1 MRPREP
7 KAASALVATAL
18 AVSLALGGAAWARAA
33 APAKVSGKP
42 AVQPAPTARST
53 GKKQPGAVGRAE
65 VRPAKGDRGAKSGRH
80 QADATAKHARA
91 AEPQRP
97 GKSREEAA
105 SGHGGPADEIPR
117 PEPGDRDRDRITRM
131 QDTLTQILHNR
142 TLGRLHVGLR
152 VMAARTG
159 RLFYDRRGEALMD
172 PASNQKVLATTAALM
187 RLGGNWRYR
196 TEVSGPAPDDD
207 GVVHGNVYV
216 RGNGDPTLR
225 SADLE
230 QMAFHL
236 RAVGIT
242 RIEGGVVADAR
253 LLGHDAAASD
263 EDDSGDTKAPLVV
276 DRGMT
281 VVRVRPGAAPGSPP
295 LVLTEQRR
303 FADDGGQNLGFAV
316 RNQATTRA
324 SGRTRISVRV
334 ESAGGRVV
342 VAVSGRIAAG
352 AASVAFRRRVPR
364 PALHTAA
371 VLRTALTAA
380 GIGVQEGASAGP
392 TPAVA
397 TVLGVH
403 ESEPLTIV
411 LRRINKD
418 SDNEQAER
426 VLQTVGA
433 EVFGAPA
440 TTEKGVAVLRN
451 VIGSLGL
458 KPNSYV
464 PRNGSGLGH
473 ANRITADAMAELLRA
488 LYLDPRIGPEI
499 LQSLSVG
506 GVDGT
511 TRNRFKG
518 TLASRRVRAKTGT
531 LDGKSCLSGLV
542 GDGDDVVAFSMLVQ
556 GFRGRNLAAVR
567 ASQVGAV
574 NAIMR
579 YVRERTGEHIELP
592 PGFDEQVAGTD
603 VETAGEESDAEGEV
617 EVDPSQDLKLA
628 PGEDAID
635 AYLRQTRVQSGAG
648 GAGGRPSTAPAPFAS
663 PGTPQPAPAA
673 TSVRPQPA
681 PAATAAHPQ
690 PAPAATAARLQ
701 PAPPA
706 TAARPQSASPATAAH
721 PQPAPPTTAVRP
733 QSAPPA
739 PAARLQP
746 APQPRPQVAPS
757 VRPSPAPSGPVRPP
771 ASPGAPARQPVAPA
785 SPVAA
790 PPLARPASRGAGGA
804 GASASR

>member
-1 MRPREP
+1 MRPRAL
-7 KAASALVATAL
+7 KTASTLAATVLVT
-18 AVSLALGGAAWARAA
+18 SLALGGTAWARASS
-33 APAKVSGKP
+33 PAKPGKSSAGQSGGTAAGKP
-42 AVQPAPTARST
+42 A
-53 GKKQPGAVGRAE
+53 GKKPSGASGRTDS
-65 VRPAKGDRGAKSGRH
+65 RPAKGDRGASSARHAPEAAAQRGRPG
-80 QADATAKHARA
+80 ASERG
-91 AEPQRP
+91 
-97 GKSREEAA
+97 GKSRGDEAG
-105 SGHGGPADEIPR
+105 SGHATDQIPR
-117 PEPGDRDRDRITRM
+117 PDPGDRDRDRITRM
-131 QDTLTQILHNR
+131 QDTLTEILRNR
-142 TLGRLHVGLR
+142 ILGRLHVGLH

-187 RLGGNWRYR
+187 RLGGGWRYR

-230 QMAFHL
+230 EMAFHL

-253 LLGHDAAASD
+253 LLGHDAPAGE
-263 EDDSGDTKAPLVV
+263 EDDAGDTKAPLVV

-295 LVLTEQRR
+295 VVLTEQRR
-303 FADDGGQNLGFAV
+303 FGDEGGQNLGFAV

-324 SGRTRISVRV
+324 SGRTRISVRI

-342 VAVSGRIAAG
+342 VAVAGRIAAG
-352 AASVAFRRRVPR
+352 GPSVAFRRRVPR

-380 GIGVQEGASAGP
+380 GITVQEGASAGV

-411 LRRINKD
+411 LRRINKE

-440 TTEKGVAVLRN
+440 TNEKGVAVLRN

-458 KPNSYV
+458 KPNSYL

-542 GDGDDVVAFSMLVQ
+542 GDGDDVVVFSMLVQ

-579 YVRERTGEHIELP
+579 YVREGTGERIELP
-592 PGFDEQVAGTD
+592 PGFDEQLAGTD
-603 VETAGEESDAEGEV
+603 VETAGEESDAEGEI
-617 EVDPSQDLKLA
+617 DPTVDLKLA

-635 AYLRQTRVQSGAG
+635 AYLRQARGQSGAG
-648 GAGGRPSTAPAPFAS
+648 GAGGRPSTTPPPPPPSPPPASGPPARPVSAAPAPARPS
-663 PGTPQPAPAA
+663 AAAPASA
-673 TSVRPQPA
+673 SARPLPASSAAASARPLPSA
-681 PAATAAHPQ
+681 PAM
-690 PAPAATAARLQ
+690 
-701 PAPPA
+701 
-706 TAARPQSASPATAAH
+706 
-721 PQPAPPTTAVRP
+721 
-733 QSAPPA
+733 
-739 PAARLQP
+739 
-746 APQPRPQVAPS
+746 PS
-757 VRPSPAPSGPVRPP
+757 RPP
-771 ASPGAPARQPVAPA
+771 PVPA
-785 SPVAA
+785 SPVA
-790 PPLARPASRGAGGA
+790 RPSVPALRGAGGA

>member
-1 MRPREP
+1 MRPRHL
-7 KAASALVATAL
+7 KTASTLAATVLVT
-18 AVSLALGGAAWARAA
+18 SLALGGAAWARGSS
-33 APAKVSGKP
+33 PAKAGKNPAGQPAGTAGKP
-42 AVQPAPTARST
+42 A
-53 GKKQPGAVGRAE
+53 GKKPSGASGRTDS
-65 VRPAKGDRGAKSGRH
+65 RPAKGDRGGATTARH
-80 QADATAKHARA
+80 ASEAAAQRGRA
-91 AEPQRP
+91 AAPVRA
-97 GKSREEAA
+97 GKSRGDEAG
-105 SGHGGPADEIPR
+105 SGRTTDQIPR
-117 PEPGDRDRDRITRM
+117 PDPGDRDRDRITRM
-131 QDTLTQILHNR
+131 QDTLTEILHNR
-142 TLGRLHVGLR
+142 ILGRLHVGLH

-187 RLGGNWRYR
+187 RLGGDWRYR

-225 SADLE
+225 SSDLE

-253 LLGHDAAASD
+253 LLGHDAPAGE
-263 EDDSGDTKAPLVV
+263 EDDGGDTKAPLVV

-281 VVRVRPGAAPGSPP
+281 VVRVRPGAVPGSPP
-295 LVLTEQRR
+295 VVLTEQRR
-303 FADDGGQNLGFAV
+303 FADDSGQNLGFAV

-342 VAVSGRIAAG
+342 VAVAGRIAAG
-352 AASVAFRRRVPR
+352 APSVAFRRRVPR

-371 VLRTALTAA
+371 VLRTALTAS
-380 GIGVQEGASAGP
+380 GIAVQEGASAGV

-411 LRRINKD
+411 LRRINKE

-440 TTEKGVAVLRN
+440 TNDKGVAVLRN

-458 KPNSYV
+458 KPNSYL

-506 GVDGT
+506 RPATGSRARWRPGGCAPRRAPWTGSLACRAWWATVT
-511 TRNRFKG
+511 TWSC
-518 TLASRRVRAKTGT
+518 SR
-531 LDGKSCLSGLV
+531 CWC
-542 GDGDDVVAFSMLVQ
+542 
-556 GFRGRNLAAVR
+556 R
-567 ASQVGAV
+567 ASA
-574 NAIMR
+574 A
-579 YVRERTGEHIELP
+579 
-592 PGFDEQVAGTD
+592 
-603 VETAGEESDAEGEV
+603 ETW
-617 EVDPSQDLKLA
+617 
-628 PGEDAID
+628 
-635 AYLRQTRVQSGAG
+635 RRC
-648 GAGGRPSTAPAPFAS
+648 
-663 PGTPQPAPAA
+663 
-673 TSVRPQPA
+673 
-681 PAATAAHPQ
+681 
-690 PAPAATAARLQ
+690 ARRRW
-701 PAPPA
+701 
-706 TAARPQSASPATAAH
+706 AR
-721 PQPAPPTTAVRP
+721 
-733 QSAPPA
+733 
-739 PAARLQP
+739 
-746 APQPRPQVAPS
+746 
-757 VRPSPAPSGPVRPP
+757 
-771 ASPGAPARQPVAPA
+771 
-785 SPVAA
+785 
-790 PPLARPASRGAGGA
+790 
-804 GASASR
+804 

>member
-1 MRPREP
+1 MTPQGSKRARDLAATVLAAALMLGDAALARTPSSARATSSAGSPAGAASTTAGKDAGRPRAIDK
-7 KAASALVATAL
+7 KAIERKPAEKKP
-18 AVSLALGGAAWARAA
+18 GGASGRAD
-33 APAKVSGKP
+33 
-42 AVQPAPTARST
+42 ARS
-53 GKKQPGAVGRAE
+53 
-65 VRPAKGDRGAKSGRH
+65 AKGDRGGPQAARH
-80 QADATAKHARA
+80 EPEPAPKHARSG
-91 AEPQRP
+91 EPDRA
-97 GKSREEAA
+97 GKSRAESRGDEANRGRG
-105 SGHGGPADEIPR
+105 SSSDEMPR

-131 QDTLTQILHNR
+131 QDTLNEIVHNR
-142 TLGRLHVGLR
+142 ILGRLHVGLR

-159 RLFYDRRGEALMD
+159 RLFYDRRGDALMD
-172 PASNQKVLATTAALM
+172 PASNQKVLATTSALM
-187 RLGGNWRYR
+187 RLGGDWRYR
-196 TEVSGPAPDDD
+196 TEVSGPAPDDE

-236 RAVGIT
+236 RAAGIT

-253 LLGHDAAASD
+253 LLGHDAPAGD
-263 EDDSGDTKAPLVV
+263 EEDSGDTKAPLVV

-281 VVRVRPGAAPGSPP
+281 VVRVRPGAAPGLPP
-295 LVLTEQRR
+295 VVLTEQRR
-303 FADDGGQNLGFAV
+303 FADDSGQTLGFAV

-334 ESAGGRVV
+334 ESAGGHVV
-342 VAVSGRIAAG
+342 VAVAGRITAG
-352 AASVAFRRRVPR
+352 GAGVAFRRRVPR

-371 VLRTALTAA
+371 VLRAALASA
-380 GIGVQEGASAGP
+380 GITVQEGASAGV

-397 TVLGVH
+397 TVLSVH
-403 ESEPLTIV
+403 ESDPLTIV

-433 EVFGAPA
+433 EVFGAPP

-458 KPNSYV
+458 KPSSYV

-488 LYLDPRIGPEI
+488 LYLDPRIGPEL

-542 GDGDDVVAFSMLVQ
+542 GDGDDVVVFSMLVQ

-579 YVRERTGEHIELP
+579 YVREGTGERIELP
-592 PGFDEQVAGTD
+592 PGFDEQLAGTD

-617 EVDPSQDLKLA
+617 DGPEDLKLA
-628 PGEDAID
+628 PGEDAVD
-635 AYLRQTRVQSGAG
+635 AYLRQTRAQSGAG
-648 GAGGRPSTAPAPFAS
+648 GASGRPSTAPPPF
-663 PGTPQPAPAA
+663 
-673 TSVRPQPA
+673 
-681 PAATAAHPQ
+681 
-690 PAPAATAARLQ
+690 
-701 PAPPA
+701 
-706 TAARPQSASPATAAH
+706 
-721 PQPAPPTTAVRP
+721 
-733 QSAPPA
+733 
-739 PAARLQP
+739 
-746 APQPRPQVAPS
+746 
-757 VRPSPAPSGPVRPP
+757 PAPSPPPSRPP
-771 ASPGAPARQPVAPA
+771 SPISGPA
-785 SPVAA
+785 SGHQ
-790 PPLARPASRGAGGA
+790 PPPGPRGAGGA

>member
-1 MRPREP
+1 MRLRELTGAP
-7 KAASALVATAL
+7 ALAATAL
-18 AVSLALGGAAWARAA
+18 AAALLLGGAGWARGTL
-33 APAKVSGKP
+33 PAKTNAKAAS
-42 AVQPAPTARST
+42 PAPRPSRKKSGAASGRTDARA
-53 GKKQPGAVGRAE
+53 PR
-65 VRPAKGDRGAKSGRH
+65 GDRGGSKAARH
-80 QADATAKHARA
+80 ESEAAAKHG
-91 AEPQRP
+91 RP
-97 GKSREEAA
+97 GEPERSARSRGDEGSAR
-105 SGHGGPADEIPR
+105 GGPADQIPR
-117 PEPGDRDRDRITRM
+117 PDPGDRDRDRITRM
-131 QDTLTQILHNR
+131 QDTLTGILHNR
-142 TLGRLHVGLR
+142 TLAHLHVGLH

-159 RLFYDRRGEALMD
+159 RLFYDRRGDALMD

-196 TEVSGPAPDDD
+196 TEVSGPAADDD

-236 RAVGIT
+236 RAAGIT

-253 LLGHDAAASD
+253 LLGHDAPAD
-263 EDDSGDTKAPLVV
+263 EESETSDTKAPLVV

-281 VVRVRPGAAPGSPP
+281 VVRVRPGAAPGMPP
-295 LVLTEQRR
+295 VVMTEQRR
-303 FADDGGQNLGFAV
+303 FADEGGQNLGFAV
-316 RNQATTRA
+316 HNQATTRP
-324 SGRTRISVRV
+324 SGRTRITVRV

-342 VAVSGRIAAG
+342 VAVAGRIAAG
-352 AASVAFRRRVPR
+352 AAGVAFRRRVPR

-380 GIGVQEGASAGP
+380 GIAVQEGASSGV

-433 EVFGAPA
+433 EVYGAPA
-440 TTEKGVAVLRN
+440 STEKGVTVLRA

-458 KPNSYV
+458 KPNSYL

-473 ANRITADAMAELLRA
+473 ANRITAEAMAQLLRA

-542 GDGDDVVAFSMLVQ
+542 GDGDDLVVFSMLVQ

-579 YVRERTGEHIELP
+579 YVREGTGEHIELP
-592 PGFDEQVAGTD
+592 PGFDEQLVGTD

-617 EVDPSQDLKLA
+617 DPTEDLKLA

-635 AYLRQTRVQSGAG
+635 AYLRQTRAQSGAG
-648 GAGGRPSTAPAPFAS
+648 GAGGRTSTTPPPFPSPPRAAPPGPGAAPATRPLS
-663 PGTPQPAPAA
+663 PPAAPA
-673 TSVRPQPA
+673 TS
-681 PAATAAHPQ
+681 
-690 PAPAATAARLQ
+690 AR
-701 PAPPA
+701 
-706 TAARPQSASPATAAH
+706 
-721 PQPAPPTTAVRP
+721 
-733 QSAPPA
+733 
-739 PAARLQP
+739 
-746 APQPRPQVAPS
+746 
-757 VRPSPAPSGPVRPP
+757 PAPSAAPVAPVRPP
-771 ASPGAPARQPVAPA
+771 SPEPAAAARPAAPA
-785 SPVAA
+785 SAA
-790 PPLARPASRGAGGA
+790 RGAGGA